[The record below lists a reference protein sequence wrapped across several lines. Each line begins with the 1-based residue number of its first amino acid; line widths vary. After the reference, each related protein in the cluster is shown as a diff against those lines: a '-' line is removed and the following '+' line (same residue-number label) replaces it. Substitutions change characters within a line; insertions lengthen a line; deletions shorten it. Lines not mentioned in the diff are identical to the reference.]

1 MGDNFVFLVLFD
13 TCDVVYNWSI
23 SLLPLVLDNL
33 FEFDMILH
41 PRCEKYRSDVVLN
54 QLEEEVNSL
63 LWEKEAREK
72 ESHQVRQNLEGFE
85 GYGYVS
91 RPDFQFKETRER
103 EDLGEYIIT
112 RN

>member
-1 MGDNFVFLVLFD
+1 
-13 TCDVVYNWSI
+13 
-23 SLLPLVLDNL
+23 
-33 FEFDMILH
+33 MILH
-41 PRCEKYRSDVVLN
+41 PRCEKYRSDVILN
-54 QLEEEVNSL
+54 QLEDEVNSL
-63 LWEKEAREK
+63 LWEKEEREK
-72 ESHQVRQNLEGFE
+72 EENYQVRQNLEGLE

>member
-1 MGDNFVFLVLFD
+1 MWENVLFD

>member
-1 MGDNFVFLVLFD
+1 M
-13 TCDVVYNWSI
+13 
-23 SLLPLVLDNL
+23 PLVLDNL

>member
-1 MGDNFVFLVLFD
+1 M
-13 TCDVVYNWSI
+13 
-23 SLLPLVLDNL
+23 PLVLDNL

-72 ESHQVRQNLEGFE
+72 ESHQVRQNLEG
-85 GYGYVS
+85 YGYVS